1 MIEPGYQWET
11 PVLLSCP
18 SCGTANP
25 NKAPWT
31 ASKFMLVSCSNQ
43 ACPNFGVNLLVEKD
57 SLTVMTVAEAGG
69 K

>member
-1 MIEPGYQWET
+1 MVNPGYQFQR

-25 NKAPWT
+25 NQLPWT
-31 ASKFMLVSCSNQ
+31 QSAFMLVSCSNT
-43 ACPNFGVNLLVEKD
+43 ACPNYDVPLLVEKS
-57 SLTVMTVAEAGG
+57 SLTVITVAQRGG